1 MSLAPQDMEF
11 IRNLVLARSAIA
23 LEDNQHY
30 LVEAR
35 LLPLAREAGH
45 PDVPALLSQL
55 RLRPFSEQHRRV
67 VEAMTT
73 NETSFFRDVHPWEA
87 LRRKII
93 PGIIDRRAGEKR
105 LNIWCAASSS
115 GQEPYS
121 TMMLL
126 RDDFPQLASWNL
138 RFMCSDFSEAMVA
151 RGRAGKFN
159 QLEMGRGLPALALVK
174 HFERVGTEFQV
185 KAHLRTGFEWFQMNL
200 AGPWPPMPT
209 MDLIFI
215 RNVLIYFKPEI
226 RAQILEKARKL
237 LMPHGALM
245 LGTTESP
252 HGLCPGLITESFG
265 ATNYY
270 RTTGKP

>member
-11 IRNLVLARSAIA
+11 IRNLVLSRSAIA

-45 PDVPALLSQL
+45 QDVPALLSQL
-55 RLRPFSEQHRRV
+55 RARPFSEQHRRV

-87 LRRKII
+87 LKKKVLPAII
-93 PGIIDRRAGEKR
+93 ERRAAEKR
-105 LNIWCAASSS
+105 LNLWCAASSS

-121 TMMLL
+121 TMMML
-126 RDDFPQLASWNL
+126 RDDFPQIANWDIH
-138 RFMCSDFSEAMVA
+138 FMCSDFSEAMVHRA
-151 RGRAGKFN
+151 RAGKFN
-159 QLEMGRGLPALALVK
+159 SLEMGRGLPALALVK

-185 KAHLRTGFEWFQMNL
+185 KPHLRKGFEWFQMNL
-200 AGPWPPMPT
+200 AAPWPVLPT
-209 MDLIFI
+209 MDLIFM
-215 RNVLIYFKPEI
+215 RNVLIYFKPEV
-226 RAQILEKARKL
+226 RAQILEKARRL
-237 LMPHGALM
+237 LLPHGALF

-252 HGLCPGLITESFG
+252 HGLCAGLVTETFG
-265 ATNYY
+265 PTNYY
-270 RTTGKP
+270 RSTGK

>member
-45 PDVPALLSQL
+45 QDVPGLLGQL
-55 RLRPFSEQHRRV
+55 RARPFGEQHRRV

-73 NETSFFRDVHPWEA
+73 NETSFFRDVHPFEA
-87 LRRKII
+87 LKRKVMPAII
-93 PGIIDRRAGEKR
+93 ERRAGDKR

-121 TMMLL
+121 VMMLL
-126 RDDFPQLASWNL
+126 RDEFPQLANWNIH
-138 RFMCSDFSEAMVA
+138 FMCSDFSETMVA
-151 RGRAGKFN
+151 RARAGKYH

-185 KAHLRTGFEWFQMNL
+185 KPHLRQGFEFFQLNL
-200 AGPWPPMPT
+200 AGPWPVMPT
-209 MDLIFI
+209 MDLILI
-215 RNVLIYFKPEI
+215 RNVLIYFKPEV
-226 RAQILEKARKL
+226 RAQILEKARR
-237 LMPHGALM
+237 LMLPHAALF

-252 HGLCPGLITESFG
+252 HGLCAGLTTETFG
-265 ATNYY
+265 PTNYY
-270 RTTGKP
+270 RSTGK